1 MEINGARGDS
11 ATVREVVSMDA
22 TNDEGMNLQL
32 STSSVAGSAGA
43 ATNFQEESR
52 FIHIYSPTKLSSAPS
67 PISILKTLLTS

>member
-1 MEINGARGDS
+1 MGRGEIQLIEA
-11 ATVREVVSMDA
+11 VSMDA
-22 TNDEGMNLQL
+22 TNEKGMNLQL

-52 FIHIYSPTKLSSAPS
+52 YSFTSTAQQNSHLPPA